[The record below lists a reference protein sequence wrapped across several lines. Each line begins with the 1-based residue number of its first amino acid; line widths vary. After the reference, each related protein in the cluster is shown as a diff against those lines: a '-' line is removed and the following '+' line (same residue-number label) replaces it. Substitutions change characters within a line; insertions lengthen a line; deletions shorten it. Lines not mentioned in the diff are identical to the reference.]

1 MRLKGAGPYFQR
13 SMSSKVLAGLVYH
26 ICELYIFDVLIHDA
40 TESGI
45 IVNVRTVFERLRRHN
60 IVINPKKAKLGLPSV
75 EYVGHLVTAECIFVH
90 RIDAP

>member
-13 SMSSKVLAGLVYH
+13 SMSSKVLAGLVYL

-60 IVINPKKAKLGLPSV
+60 VAVNPKKKRNLASLRSNTSV
-75 EYVGHLVTAECIFVH
+75 TW
-90 RIDAP
+90 

>member
-45 IVNVRTVFERLRRHN
+45 ILNVRTVFERLRRHN
-60 IVINPKKAKLGLPSV
+60 VAINPKIAKLGLPS
-75 EYVGHLVTAECIFVH
+75 ECIFIH
-90 RIDAP
+90 PIDAP